1 VIAPRRLTA
10 AVALLFTIA
19 VGCGGRSA
27 APAKRVIVLGID
39 AMDPSFLER
48 HWDDLPNLKRLRDMG
63 DFQRLATTV
72 PPQSP
77 VAWST
82 FSTGLNPG
90 GHGVY
95 DFVHRNPA
103 TLALVS
109 SMAETEAPRWTIP
122 LGPYRIPL
130 SAGKVN
136 RFRKGTAFWE
146 LLDAH
151 DVPVTL
157 LRMPNNFP
165 PVESESHS
173 LSGMGTPDM
182 LGTFGTFTFF
192 TSESGASERIVPGGR
207 VIPIAMVGERAVLQI
222 EGPENT
228 LRKDVHHTQIDVTVW
243 RDPQHPAAVFETQG
257 KRFLL
262 REGEWS
268 DWIQVALP
276 LLPLVQD
283 AHAMFRVYAKQL
295 RPAMKIYVSPL
306 NIDPFE
312 PDLPI
317 STPSFYSAELAR
329 ATGPFYTQGIA
340 EDTAALRA
348 GVLSSDEFDQQV
360 NLVAR
365 EQFALLHHVLRISSE
380 GLVFFHFLG
389 IDQISHMNWGGD
401 EKKILAT
408 YRSVDTEVGRVLRD
422 QPSATVIVMSDHG
435 FSEFRR
441 AVHVNTWLMREGFL
455 TLDLPFNTGDTEGLV
470 HVDWAAT
477 QAYSVGLNG
486 IYLNLAG
493 RERYGIVRA
502 EDRTTTVDRIVSRL
516 ETLRD
521 PRTDDL
527 AVAKVYRA
535 SDVYRGAAVASA
547 PDIVVGWNAGYR
559 SSWQTALGAVP
570 KVIFED
576 NTDAWRGDHC
586 IAAHLVPGV
595 FLSNRKTRHR
605 DLRLEDLTV
614 TLLQEYGVP
623 SGPGMTGRPVF

>member
-1 VIAPRRLTA
+1 LALIGA
-10 AVALLFTIA
+10 ALLFLLA
-19 VGCGGRSA
+19 VGCGGRSVA
-27 APAKRVIVLGID
+27 APKRIIVLGID

-48 HWDDLPNLKRLRDMG
+48 HWNELPNLKRLHDTG

-90 GHGVY
+90 GHGIF
-95 DFVHRNPA
+95 DFIHRNPV

-109 SMAETEAPRWTIP
+109 SMAETEPPRWTIP
-122 LGPYRIPL
+122 IGPYRIPL
-130 SAGKVN
+130 SAGRVH
-136 RFRKGTAFWE
+136 RFRKGTTFWE

-151 DVPVTL
+151 HVPVTL

-192 TSESGASERIVPGGR
+192 TSEPDERERSVPGGR
-207 VIPIAMVGERAVLQI
+207 IVPVSMRGDRASLRI

-228 LRKDVHHTQIDVTVW
+228 LRKDRRRTSLDLTVS
-243 RDPQHPAAVFETQG
+243 RDPENAAAVFEAGG
-257 KRFLL
+257 KRFVL

-268 DWIQVALP
+268 EWIRVAMP
-276 LLPLVQD
+276 LLALVQD

-295 RPAMKIYVSPL
+295 RPALKIYISPL
-306 NIDPFE
+306 NIDPLE

-317 STPSFYSAELAR
+317 STPASYSAELAD
-329 ATGPFYTQGIA
+329 TVGPFYTQGIA

-348 GVLSSDEFDQQV
+348 GVLTAAEFDQQAG
-360 NLVAR
+360 LVAR
-365 EQFALLHHVLRISSE
+365 EQFAVLHHVLRSSPE
-380 GLVFFHFLG
+380 GLIFFHFLG
-389 IDQISHMNWGGD
+389 IDQVSHMNWGGD
-401 EKKILAT
+401 ENRILEA
-408 YRSVDTEVGRVLRD
+408 YRNVDAEVGRVLGGYPD
-422 QPSATVIVMSDHG
+422 ATVIVMSDHG

-441 AVHVNTWLMREGFL
+441 SVHLNTWLMREGFL
-455 TLDLPFNTGDTEGLV
+455 TLDLPFNAGETEGLV
-470 HVDWAAT
+470 HVDWAST
-477 QAYSVGLNG
+477 QAYAVGLNG
-486 IYLNLAG
+486 IYVNLAG
-493 RERYGIVRA
+493 RERNGIVTDEERDA
-502 EDRTTTVDRIVSRL
+502 VIDRIVSRL

-521 PRTDDL
+521 PKTDAP
-527 AVAKVYRA
+527 AVSKIYRA
-535 SDVYRGAAVASA
+535 REVYRGEAAGSA
-547 PDIVVGWNAGYR
+547 PDIIVGWNAGYR
-559 SSWQTALGAVP
+559 TSWQTALGAVP

-595 FLSNRKTRHR
+595 FLSNRKSRYR

-614 TLLQEYGVP
+614 TLLHEYGVP
-623 SGPGMTGRPVF
+623 AAPGMTGRPVF